1 MAAAGVLTSFRALL
15 ELVRAGVRATV
26 RVEADDG
33 GEEEAGLL
41 GDELLA
47 GGRGQL
53 GLELQDLL
61 LLDVGHLQLRRP
73 HVLALQGETR
83 RVISI

>member
-1 MAAAGVLTSFRALL
+1 MG
-15 ELVRAGVRATV
+15 
-26 RVEADDG
+26 VEADDG

-73 HVLALQGETR
+73 HVLALPGVNDFRMTIGELSPIEDTK
-83 RVISI
+83 SKTLTF